1 MTEKVTTYREIK
13 PAAACRYDGVALGV
27 DYTLLSDPSDVF
39 DTPANGEF
47 SMFHGGTKLE
57 DTKAALNAKA
67 TIALQGYCVDKSL
80 DYAASKGQ
88 EIVKLHCPIGITATD
103 KFLMELSRVT
113 GKPIP
118 AELELEREG
127 LRIRVRHEVEV
138 RTITTTVADQ
148 GTSGSTSASQLT
160 GAAGVQTEDTTGMI
174 TIASPI
180 VGTFYRSPSPDAD
193 PYVEE
198 GDYVKKGQVLCIVEA
213 MKLMNEIESEVEGR
227 VTKILAESTKPVE
240 YGQALFLVDP
250 TATP

>member
-1 MTEKVTTYREIK
+1 MRKKTSNKSKKRGTPVIL
-13 PAAACRYDGVALGV
+13 PQAFAAPTAGQG
-27 DYTLLSDPSDVF
+27 TPLLS
-39 DTPANGEF
+39 G
-47 SMFHGGTKLE
+47 
-57 DTKAALNAKA
+57 
-67 TIALQGYCVDKSL
+67 QQ
-80 DYAASKGQ
+80 SKHIQ
-88 EIVKLHCPIGITATD
+88 ELIDLLKKNNLT
-103 KFLMELSRVT
+103 
-113 GKPIP
+113 
-118 AELELEREG
+118 ELELEREG

-148 GTSGSTSASQLT
+148 GTSGSSASSAQPAG

-213 MKLMNEIESEVEGR
+213 MKLMNEIESEVDGR
-227 VTKILAESTKPVE
+227 ITKILAESTKPVE